1 MKSLAEE
8 NDFDALYQYARTSD
22 ERYVY
27 ELLFGEQNI
36 YSKLSPDAKVIL
48 DAATELMEKSM
59 KMRKVMSEE
68 HPEYHLQSWDAG
80 FAQQN
85 LFGSNISK

>member
-27 ELLFGEQNI
+27 ELLFGEQDI
-36 YSKLSPDAKVIL
+36 YNKLSPDAKVVL

-59 KMRKVMSEE
+59 SMRKVMSEE
-68 HPEYHLQSWDAG
+68 HPEYHLNSWD
-80 FAQQN
+80 
-85 LFGSNISK
+85 